1 MDAPSPVTAVES
13 RTVPSD
19 DVTEA
24 SATGVAEAVG
34 QFRGTIVALGGGG
47 FSMSET
53 GESAI
58 DDWLLERAVR
68 VRRERDGAAT
78 DPAATAPA
86 STDPAAHPRVCFVPT
101 ASGDSRDYI
110 GRFETAFSDRA
121 QTHVLS
127 LFGQSPWDYQGPG
140 MLADMDLVYVG
151 GGSTAN
157 LLALWRRHGVGE
169 AMRRAAAGGT
179 ILAGISAGANC
190 WFEASSTD
198 SFGPL
203 APLDDGLG
211 FLRGS
216 VCPHVHGEPGREES
230 FLRWIADGRLPGPGI
245 AIDDHAAVVYEDG
258 RATSVM
264 VESDGAAAYAVDEHG
279 RLRALDE
286 HGDAGD
292 VGQLE
297 RIRENSRT
305 DGASHSASDL

>member
-1 MDAPSPVTAVES
+1 MDAPSPVIWESVRTADAAPGVVS
-13 RTVPSD
+13 SD
-19 DVTEA
+19 EQMTPE
-24 SATGVAEAVG
+24 
-34 QFRGTIVALGGGG
+34 FPGTIVALGGGG

-58 DDWLLERAVR
+58 DDALLEMTGTKR
-68 VRRERDGAAT
+68 
-78 DPAATAPA
+78 P
-86 STDPAAHPRVCFVPT
+86 HVCFVPT

-110 GRFETAFSDRA
+110 ERFEAAFADRA

-127 LFGQSPWDYQGPG
+127 LFGQSPWDYQDPG

-157 LLALWRRHGVGE
+157 LLSLWRLHGVDE

-203 APLDDGLG
+203 APLNDGLG
-211 FLRGS
+211 FLQGS
-216 VCPHVHGEPGREES
+216 ACPHFHGEPGREES
-230 FLRWIADGRLPGPGI
+230 FLRWIGDGSLPAPGI
-245 AIDDHAAVVYEDG
+245 AIDDHAAVVYENG

-264 VESDGAAAYAVDEHG
+264 VESDSAAAYAVD
-279 RLRALDE
+279 A
-286 HGDAGD
+286 
-292 VGQLE
+292 
-297 RIRENSRT
+297 
-305 DGASHSASDL
+305 DGGMRNIFHADG